1 MFRPDHNPLDRP
13 THPISAVTD
22 APNSLFWVSAPKARR
37 QWVEWWVFFSKTRAT
52 RPDRGYIQIWRNQA
66 QIWGDPTSSQPY
78 LVRFNQIQPFPTD
91 FSDFGEDFGDF
102 DADLVCFYIFRQWFC
117 RFRWWFCSSGN
128 DSKPTEHT
136 WSHPNPKLTR
146 SIEADGRFRVT
157 LLSTQRWRVGF
168 KLGQKPTQPN
178 PWTLLNIIAWLMLYY
193 KVKRG
198 LI

>member
-13 THPISAVTD
+13 THPISAGTD

-37 QWVEWWVFFSKTRAT
+37 QRVEWWVFFSKTRAT

-66 QIWGDPTSSQPY
+66 QIWGDPTISQPY
-78 LVRFNQIQPFPTD
+78 LVRFSQIQPFPTD
-91 FSDFGEDFGDF
+91 FSDFGADFGDF

-136 WSHPNPKLTR
+136 WSPPKPKTDSIDWSRRSVSSHSSFHPTL
-146 SIEADGRFRVT
+146 AGRV
-157 LLSTQRWRVGF
+157 QVGS
-168 KLGQKPTQPN
+168 KTDPTQPVDTPKYN
-178 PWTLLNIIAWLMLYY
+178 SLVNVVL
-193 KVKRG
+193 
-198 LI
+198 